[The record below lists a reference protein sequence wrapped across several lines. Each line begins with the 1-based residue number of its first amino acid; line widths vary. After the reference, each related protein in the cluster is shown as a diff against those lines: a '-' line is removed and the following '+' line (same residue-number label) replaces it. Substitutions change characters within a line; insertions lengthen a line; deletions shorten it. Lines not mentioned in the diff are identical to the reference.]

1 MVTLERDFTLK
12 GAARRSLTQTTTPIR
27 CAASRFSVVKPRW
40 HSAVLDGLTA
50 TRELL
55 DRLEHAGWTRR
66 VLLILDDARFEV
78 RWRDPLPDAAGG
90 SS

>member
-1 MVTLERDFTLK
+1 MVTLERDFTLE

-27 CAASRFSVVKPRW
+27 RAASRFSVERPRW
-40 HSAVLDGLTA
+40 HTAVLADLTA

-55 DRLEHAGWTRR
+55 DRLERAGRTRR
-66 VLLILDDARFEV
+66 ELLILDDARFEV